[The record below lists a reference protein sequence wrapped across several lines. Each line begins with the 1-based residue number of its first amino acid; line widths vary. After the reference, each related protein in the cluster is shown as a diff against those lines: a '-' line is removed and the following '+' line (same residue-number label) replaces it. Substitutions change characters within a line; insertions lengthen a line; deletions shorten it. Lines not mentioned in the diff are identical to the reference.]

1 MPYREMQ
8 RAWEGFQE
16 HGTASAV
23 IRPPVIAS
31 WQRSRAHD
39 ISITRRQAPI
49 VSEGELHR
57 LRQLNARLLRAARH
71 AMEDARQLLQGSN
84 CMLILSDSNGTILE
98 AVGDERAV
106 DTGQDVRLQRGGI
119 WAETQIGTNAI
130 GTALAARKPVQIHAA
145 EHFCA
150 AVHQWTCAAAPVCD
164 PADGTLLG
172 AVDISGPQA
181 TFSPQ
186 NLAHASALAH
196 QIEAVLERRMALEH
210 ERVLC
215 HFLSRRAL
223 WHSQDIIA
231 FGRSGTL
238 IYSTDQ
244 AVQDIR
250 KRNAGLLAEGQLL
263 PLRGLEPG
271 AWERTVSELIPGANL
286 EIVTEDG
293 EDIGGVIVL
302 NMVRRPRQT
311 VRVAPRTEDAPFTFE
326 AIVGDSAIMRETRD
340 KARRMAESGLPVLL
354 EGETGAGKE
363 LFARAIHGV
372 SAPQGPF
379 IPVNCGGLPRDLI
392 ASELFGYDKGAFT
405 GADSAGR
412 AGKVEAA
419 HGGLLCLDEIGEM
432 PLELQSFLLR
442 VLEDGVVYRVGSH
455 TARRTDLRLVSMT
468 NRNLADAVTQGTFR
482 KDLFYRIAA
491 LRLRIPS
498 LREREDDAL
507 LLMEHYCAQAAIRL
521 GHAAPHLSSAAAD
534 ALRAYDW
541 PGNVRE
547 LRNVADMLVSM
558 TRSHIIDIDDLPS
571 EIRPTSD
578 APRTETGCDLKSMEN
593 SAILNTIAACG
604 GNLSRAARH
613 LGIARSTLYLR
624 LAAIS
629 REEQAKGR

>member
-1 MPYREMQ
+1 
-8 RAWEGFQE
+8 
-16 HGTASAV
+16 
-23 IRPPVIAS
+23 
-31 WQRSRAHD
+31 
-39 ISITRRQAPI
+39 
-49 VSEGELHR
+49 
-57 LRQLNARLLRAARH
+57 
-71 AMEDARQLLQGSN
+71 
-84 CMLILSDSNGTILE
+84 
-98 AVGDERAV
+98 
-106 DTGQDVRLQRGGI
+106 
-119 WAETQIGTNAI
+119 
-130 GTALAARKPVQIHAA
+130 
-145 EHFCA
+145 
-150 AVHQWTCAAAPVCD
+150 
-164 PADGTLLG
+164 
-172 AVDISGPQA
+172 
-181 TFSPQ
+181 
-186 NLAHASALAH
+186 
-196 QIEAVLERRMALEH
+196 MALEH

-215 HFLSRRAL
+215 HFLSRRSL

-231 FGRSGTL
+231 FGRSGAL

-250 KRNAGLLAEGQLL
+250 KRNANLLSEGQLL

-271 AWERTVSELIPGANL
+271 AWAHTVSALIPGANL

-302 NMVRRPRQT
+302 NTGRRPRQT
-311 VRVAPRTEDAPFTFE
+311 LRVPHRPEETPFTFE
-326 AIVGDSAIMRETRD
+326 AIVGDSAIMRDTRD
-340 KARRMAESGLPVLL
+340 TARRMAESGLPVLL

-372 SAPQGPF
+372 GTPQGPF

-392 ASELFGYDKGAFT
+392 ASELFGYEKGAFT
-405 GADSAGR
+405 GADTAGR

-442 VLEDGVVYRVGSH
+442 VLEDGVVYRIGSH
-455 TARRTDLRLVSMT
+455 TARRIDLRLVSMT

-498 LREREDDAL
+498 LRERGDDAL
-507 LLMEHYCAQAAIRL
+507 LLMEHYCAQAAARL
-521 GHAAPHLSSAAAD
+521 GYPAPCLSSAAAD

-558 TRSHIIDIDDLPS
+558 TRSSLIEVADLPP
-571 EIRPTSD
+571 EIRSTPD
-578 APRTETGCDLKSMEN
+578 APGGAGGSDLKSLEH

-624 LAAIS
+624 LATIS
-629 REEQAKGR
+629 RTDQAHRR